1 MFNWATSSHEPAT
14 RTIAGR
20 FVFFVCADHRFSPE
34 TRTDQLIRPVK
45 CNVIDNFAALIIIF
59 ERQLSVEKTNY
70 KLIITRTQAFA
81 RASCNEN
88 SWWAEW
94 RGWLLFNWKVVK
106 LNLCIFFLFGSV
118 GFRRRYDDN
127 RLVHRKRLHCSRQQP
142 PIMDTAHAAQY
153 FSGRSQWTPISALS
167 CYPQLSLIIMTFLRQ
182 ISKQRIFEVHFSP
195 VSRPV
200 FITRHKTHYTI
211 NNEVGPGAVRWRGG
225 AQADIHERP
234 LDAVQLRLDGLRHGL
249 LHELDDTASGVLG
262 YDVLGC
268 CVGCCDVRGESEHTL
283 TSKRGG
289 CQNRGCDYLFV
300 FCVLWIKLE
309 Q

>member
-81 RASCNEN
+81 RASCNGEI

-106 LNLCIFFLFGSV
+106 LNLCIFFCLGLWGFGDVTMIIDWSTENACIAA
-118 GFRRRYDDN
+118 DN
-127 RLVHRKRLHCSRQQP
+127 NHLLWIRHMLRSTSLAVH
-142 PIMDTAHAAQY
+142 
-153 FSGRSQWTPISALS
+153 
-167 CYPQLSLIIMTFLRQ
+167 
-182 ISKQRIFEVHFSP
+182 
-195 VSRPV
+195 
-200 FITRHKTHYTI
+200 
-211 NNEVGPGAVRWRGG
+211 N
-225 AQADIHERP
+225 
-234 LDAVQLRLDGLRHGL
+234 GLRYQRSAVTHNCHWL
-249 LHELDDTASGVLG
+249 LWRF
-262 YDVLGC
+262 
-268 CVGCCDVRGESEHTL
+268 CD
-283 TSKRGG
+283 K
-289 CQNRGCDYLFV
+289 
-300 FCVLWIKLE
+300 
-309 Q
+309 